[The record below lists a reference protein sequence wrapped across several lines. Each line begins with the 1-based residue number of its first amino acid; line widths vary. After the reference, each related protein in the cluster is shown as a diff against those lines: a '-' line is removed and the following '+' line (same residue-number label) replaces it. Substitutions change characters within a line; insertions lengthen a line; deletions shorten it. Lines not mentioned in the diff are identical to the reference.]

1 MSLFLEKIVED
12 GYTTYSIT
20 GAGYALIVVI
30 AIILF
35 AVIGYFLNPGGK
47 AKMSVRQLTFSA
59 LCLALAFVW
68 SNVKLFKLP
77 LGGSVT
83 CFSMFFVT
91 FIGYLYGP
99 RVSLASA
106 FAYGILQMVVDPYI
120 ISVPQLLCDY
130 ILAFGALGIS
140 GFFYKQKN
148 ALFTG
153 YLAGIFGRFV
163 FSVLSGVIFFAD
175 YAPEGMSPLAY
186 SAAYNGMYIGAEA
199 VLTIVVLLIPA
210 VRQTMA
216 RIRNQAMEPVSPGAV
231 KTFSG
236 TV

>member
-77 LGGSVT
+77 MGGSVT